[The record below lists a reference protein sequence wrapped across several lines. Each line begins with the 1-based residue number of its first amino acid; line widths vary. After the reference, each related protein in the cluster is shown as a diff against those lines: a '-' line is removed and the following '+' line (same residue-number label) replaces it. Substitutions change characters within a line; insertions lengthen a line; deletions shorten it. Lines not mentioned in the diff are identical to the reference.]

1 MTDKEQNTNPDGN
14 QKESPSERM
23 KRLLAA
29 SYKSQKIQPIS
40 ASSEHFDQENDKGLE
55 DTQPITHAAEPEF
68 KDDTAGIKQL
78 EKSMPSSEKKDL
90 GIEIKKYLRTQ
101 GKMFGNGFR
110 KITNS
115 LKFQRKSKLKS
126 TGEKENV
133 IERITWNPGGC
144 LLYGFLGSVFIFIVV
159 GILTLS
165 FLIFQY
171 FRIASDL
178 PSVDDLRQN
187 ASQFETTRIYDRNG
201 NLIYEI
207 LDPNA
212 GRRTYTPLENM
223 SPYVIASTIAVED
236 KDFYTNPGFDPLGI
250 IRALWQNYTSGEV
263 VSGAST
269 ITQQLARTLIL
280 SPEERSQIT
289 TRRKAR
295 EIVLAA
301 EITRKYSKDEILELY
316 LNEIYYGNIAYGI
329 EAAAETYF
337 NTTADQL
344 NLAQATYLAGLPQSP
359 AIYDIFTNREATLL
373 RHQDVLNL
381 VYQLS
386 QERGCIDINQ
396 STVPI
401 CVTLNEAVAA
411 SREIEEF
418 PFARRPV
425 NMPFPHW
432 VNFIR
437 TQLEAQFDPQT
448 IYRSGFRVYTTL
460 DPELQTYAQ
469 SAVKQQVDQLQAN
482 EATDGALI
490 AIKPSTGEILA
501 MVGSPDFFSEE
512 IDGQVNM
519 AVAPRQPGSSI
530 KPITYAAA
538 FEKGW
543 TPATLIWD
551 VPSEF
556 PPSGNPDDT
565 REPYEPVNYDGKFRG
580 PVLARTALGSSYNV
594 PAVKT
599 LDFVGIYDNP
609 NTPEK
614 EGLIAFAERMGITT
628 FTRED
633 YGLALTLGGGDVSL
647 LELTGAYAIFANS
660 GERQP
665 PFAITK
671 IEDHDGELVFE
682 HQLKGEQ
689 VIRADHA
696 YLISDILSDNSAR
709 TPAFGSNSVLRLP
722 FRAAVKT
729 GTTND
734 FRDNWTLGY
743 TPDLALGVW
752 IGNADYTPMR
762 NISGVTGAA
771 PLWSDVMQWEINR
784 SYGGNPSNFTRPNTI
799 EEHTVCAVSGTKPSG
814 RCPSEKTEIFVQGQ
828 PPLPEI
834 EDLWREIE
842 VDTWTNLRAGSACSE
857 FTEQKL
863 TLNVIEK
870 WAKEWLTEKEEGR
883 SWAEGMGFKD
893 PIIFTPK
900 RECRGDDPRPTIVF
914 VGLNDGM
921 NITSSPLDIYA
932 VVSATKNFDRFRLQ
946 YGVGNNPSKWVT
958 LMTSNDEVKQPERL
972 ITWDVYEADATRITL
987 RIHVFSS
994 RDTFAEKR
1002 IHLNLDVPTPT
1013 PTITPTI
1020 TLTPEP
1026 TSTPVPT
1033 ETPFPTETIPVVP
1046 TNTTT
1051 P

>member
-1 MTDKEQNTNPDGN
+1 MTEKEQNLNQDGN
-14 QKESPSERM
+14 PKETPAERL
-23 KRLLAA
+23 KRLLSEAH
-29 SYKSQKIQPIS
+29 KQQKVQPIS
-40 ASSEHFDQENDKGLE
+40 SSSELDDHESEHMLE
-55 DTQPITHAAEPEF
+55 DTQPINLEVESEVETPTVEIQKDAAPAVNQ
-68 KDDTAGIKQL
+68 KIL
-78 EKSMPSSEKKDL
+78 
-90 GIEIKKYLRTQ
+90 EIKDFLRIQ
-101 GKMFGNGFR
+101 RKKLGNGYR
-110 KITNS
+110 KFKNS
-115 LKFQRKSKLKS
+115 LKSDKKAGLRS
-126 TGEKENV
+126 TGNEGNV
-133 IERITWNPGGC
+133 FERISQKQGGC
-144 LLYGFLGSVFIFIVV
+144 LVYGILGSVFVFIII

-178 PSVDDLRQN
+178 PSVEDLRQY

-212 GRRTYTPLENM
+212 GRRTYTSLDNI

-250 IRALWQNYTSGEV
+250 MRALWQNYTSGEV

-269 ITQQLARTLIL
+269 ITQQLARTLLL
-280 SPEERSQIT
+280 SPEERSQVT
-289 TRRKAR
+289 TRRKTR

-316 LNEIYYGNIAYGI
+316 LNEIYYGNLAYGI

-381 VYQLS
+381 TYQLS
-386 QERGCIDINQ
+386 RERGCIDINQ
-396 STVPI
+396 SSVPI

-411 SREIEEF
+411 SREIEDY
-418 PFARRPV
+418 PFVQRPV

-437 TQLEAQFDPQT
+437 AQLEAQFDPQT

-460 DPELQTYAQ
+460 DPEFQTFAQ

-482 EATDGALI
+482 EATDGALV

-501 MVGSPDFFSEE
+501 MIGSPDFFNEE

-530 KPITYAAA
+530 KPLTYTAA

-565 REPYEPVNYDGKFRG
+565 RDPYKPVNYDGKFHG

-599 LDFVGIYDNP
+599 LDFVGIYDDP

-614 EGLIAFAERMGITT
+614 DGLIAFAERMGITT

-633 YGLALTLGGGDVSL
+633 YGLSLTLGGGDVSL
-647 LELTGAYAIFANS
+647 LELTGAYAVFAN
-660 GERQP
+660 GGVRQP
-665 PFAITK
+665 PFAIAR
-671 IEDHDGELVFE
+671 IEDHDGDVVFE
-682 HQLKGEQ
+682 HQPAGEQ
-689 VIRADHA
+689 VIRAEHA

-709 TPAFGSNSVLRLP
+709 TPAFGSSSVLRLP
-722 FRAAVKT
+722 FNVAVKT

-734 FRDNWTLGY
+734 FRDNWTLGF
-743 TPDLALGVW
+743 TPDLAIGVW

-784 SYGGNPSNFTRPNTI
+784 SFGGNPSNFVRPASI
-799 EEHTVCAVSGTKPSG
+799 EESLICSVSGTKPSG

-828 PPLPEI
+828 PPLPET

-863 TLNVIEK
+863 TLNVNEK
-870 WAKEWLTEKEEGR
+870 WAKEWITGKEEGR
-883 SWAEGMGFKD
+883 SWAEGMGFKE
-893 PIIFTPK
+893 PVIFTPS

-914 VGLNDGM
+914 VGLNDGI
-921 NITSSPLDIYA
+921 NISSTPLDIYG
-932 VVSATKNFDRFRLQ
+932 VVSATRNFDRFRLQ

-958 LMTSNDEVKQPERL
+958 LLTSNDEIKQPEKL
-972 ITWDVYEADATRITL
+972 ISWDVYEADAARITL
-987 RIHVFSS
+987 RLYVYST

-1002 IHLNLDVPTPT
+1002 IHLNLDVPTLT
-1013 PTITPTI
+1013 PTITPTV

-1026 TSTPVPT
+1026 TVTPIPT
-1033 ETPFPTETIPVVP
+1033 ETPTVQVLPTDTP
-1046 TNTTT
+1046 T